1 MQVDTGGGQ
10 EHWEREL
17 GQWRASKKSMLSYS
31 RERGISYWQLRRW
44 RKRLGAGKP
53 QQVDKPEK
61 PAKVTLIRAG
71 EVSVG
76 GGSALV
82 VRLRDDVRIEVS
94 RGFDPEVFKQV
105 VRALEG
111 QARC

>member
-1 MQVDTGGGQ
+1 MQVETGGGQ

-31 RERGISYWQLRRW
+31 RDRGISYWQLRRW
-44 RKRLGAGKP
+44 RKRLGAGKA
-53 QQVDKPEK
+53 QEVEK

-71 EVSVG
+71 QVPVG
-76 GGSALV
+76 EGGALV
-82 VRLRDDVRIEVS
+82 VRLRGEVRIEVA

-111 QARC
+111 EARC